1 MLTIIDI
8 LIYVFFAFFSSS
20 LARKS
25 ENYIESNGMSP
36 LKWDRYLVWFVVFF
50 TVIGGIRWNVGVDSL
65 SYAYI
70 FTHGYDD
77 VNEREILWRRISNFI
92 YNNGIHWTI
101 GLAFCAFI
109 QIYFIVKSIQPY
121 RWLLVFIPFVMFGGR
136 YWLDCM
142 NAVRQMM
149 VACAFLWASRFI
161 LEKKILPYAVFVA
174 VASMI
179 HGSAMMLLPFF
190 LLPDKIKIYKRKW
203 ILLGILLAC
212 VLIGQT
218 PAYQQFAGYVQD
230 ATASFNY
237 DRYSNTITDRLMAGK
252 SSEALNFGPMMHSY
266 LLIPAFIIWFGEELH
281 ERFGRI
287 MPLFNLWFNLAYF
300 YACAYFLVCNI
311 SHLFIR
317 PLMYFSLFQM
327 MMAAMLLYYLYEQ
340 KIRYGLRR
348 TVFAAFCVIMLTNTT
363 WDVIKSSGQPF
374 DITTYKIFIFHI
386 SPQKPLGI

>member
-203 ILLGILLAC
+203 ILLGI
-212 VLIGQT
+212 V
-218 PAYQQFAGYVQD
+218 V
-230 ATASFNY
+230 
-237 DRYSNTITDRLMAGK
+237 
-252 SSEALNFGPMMHSY
+252 
-266 LLIPAFIIWFGEELH
+266 
-281 ERFGRI
+281 
-287 MPLFNLWFNLAYF
+287 
-300 YACAYFLVCNI
+300 
-311 SHLFIR
+311 
-317 PLMYFSLFQM
+317 
-327 MMAAMLLYYLYEQ
+327 
-340 KIRYGLRR
+340 RR
-348 TVFAAFCVIMLTNTT
+348 
-363 WDVIKSSGQPF
+363 
-374 DITTYKIFIFHI
+374 
-386 SPQKPLGI
+386 

>member
-109 QIYFIVKSIQPY
+109 QIYFIVRSIQPY

-161 LEKKILPYAVFVA
+161 LEKKILPYAVFVI

-179 HGSAMMLLPFF
+179 HESAVLLFPFF
-190 LLPDKIKIYKRKW
+190 LLPDKIKIFKRKW

-218 PAYQQFAGYVQD
+218 PAYQQFVGYLQDITAG
-230 ATASFNY
+230 TSY
-237 DRYSNTITDRLMAGK
+237 DRYSDAVTDRLMAAK
-252 SSEALNFGPMMHSY
+252 SSEALNFGPMMLSY
-266 LLIPAFIIWFGEELH
+266 LLIPVFIIWFGKELY
-281 ERFGRI
+281 ERFGKTL
-287 MPLFNLWFNLAYF
+287 PLFNLWFNLAYF
-300 YACAYFLVCNI
+300 YACAYFLVCNV
-311 SHLFIR
+311 SHLLIR

-327 MMAAMLLYYLYEQ
+327 MMAAILLYYLYEQ
-340 KIRYGLRR
+340 KVRYGLRR
-348 TVFAAFCVIMLTNTT
+348 TAFAAFCVIMLTSTT

-374 DITTYKIFIFHI
+374 DVTTYKVSIFRI